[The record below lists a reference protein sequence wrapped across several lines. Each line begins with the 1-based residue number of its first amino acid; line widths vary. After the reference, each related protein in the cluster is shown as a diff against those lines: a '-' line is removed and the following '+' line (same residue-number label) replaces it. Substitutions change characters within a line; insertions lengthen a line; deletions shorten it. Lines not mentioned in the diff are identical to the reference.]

1 MANVHCYTSF
11 NFHYLAK
18 ARVLAST
25 LKRLHPDWTMHACL
39 VDREPE
45 DFTFDL
51 ANEPFDA
58 VTWADELDV
67 PNLQG
72 WMFGHGVIE
81 LCTAV
86 KGTMLRM
93 LLERGADKVIY
104 LDPDIAVL
112 ETLQPIADA
121 LDTHDVVIT
130 PHQLTPDDQYRAIL
144 DNELCSSQY
153 GIYNLGF
160 VAVANRGDGLRF
172 TDWWEKRLLGWCH
185 DNVPQGIFV
194 DQKWCDHVPAL
205 FGSVLVMR
213 DPGCNVA
220 SWNLSQRSISIDEQ
234 GRILSNGQPL
244 RFYHFTKLGPIG
256 DVMTERYARDNT
268 EVYELWTW
276 YRQQVMGFIDK
287 RIPKD
292 WWAYGRYANGEPI
305 APEHRKLFRSRLD
318 LKRSFV
324 DPFGHADNNA
334 FLGWARHEL
343 ASQSAR

>member
-1 MANVHCYTSF
+1 MASVHVYTSF

-18 ARVLAST
+18 ARVLATT
-25 LKRLHPDWTMHACL
+25 LKRLHPDWVMHACL

-45 DFTFDL
+45 GFSFDL
-51 ANEPFDA
+51 ASEPFDA
-58 VTWADELDV
+58 VTWADDLDI

-72 WMFGHGVIE
+72 WLFGHGVIE

-93 LLERGADKVIY
+93 LLEQGADKVIY

-112 ETLQPIADA
+112 DTLQPIADA

-130 PHQLTPDDQYRAIL
+130 PHQLTPDDHYPAIL

-160 VAVANRGDGLRF
+160 VAVANRGDGRRF

-185 DNVPQGIFV
+185 DNVPSGVFV
-194 DQKWCDHVPAL
+194 DQKWCDHVPGL
-205 FGSVLVMR
+205 FGSVLVLR

-220 SWNLSQRSISIDEQ
+220 SWNLSQRRISVDER
-234 GRILSNGQPL
+234 GRILSNGEPL

-256 DVMTERYARDNT
+256 DTMTQRYARDNT

-276 YRQQVMGFIDK
+276 YRHRVMGFMDK

-292 WWAYGRYANGEPI
+292 WWAYGRYADGQHIP
-305 APEHRKLFRSRLD
+305 PEHRKLFRSRLD
-318 LKRSFV
+318 LKRGFR
-324 DPFGHADNNA
+324 DPFGHDDNCA
-334 FLGWARHEL
+334 FLAWVNQHD
-343 ASQSAR
+343 ASQAA